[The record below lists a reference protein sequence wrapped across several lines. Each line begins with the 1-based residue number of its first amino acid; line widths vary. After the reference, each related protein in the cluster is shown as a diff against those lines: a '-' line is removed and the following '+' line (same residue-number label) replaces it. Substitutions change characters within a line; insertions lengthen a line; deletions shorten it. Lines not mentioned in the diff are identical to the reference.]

1 MRSRGGEQRGV
12 ILGCRGGGGPCG
24 SGMQPGPAGLG
35 APFLPVSAPKLLPGG
50 GSRCASFGGGWERDG
65 DVRDQT
71 PALLPLLRA
80 GTGFFLYIIL
90 IFAFYLIYF
99 LFVYFVLVLLSAL
112 SPPSSVG
119 LFCSGLGATAPCPPR
134 GKTFLPCP

>member
-12 ILGCRGGGGPCG
+12 ILGCRGGGPCG

-80 GTGFFLYIIL
+80 GTGFFLDIIL